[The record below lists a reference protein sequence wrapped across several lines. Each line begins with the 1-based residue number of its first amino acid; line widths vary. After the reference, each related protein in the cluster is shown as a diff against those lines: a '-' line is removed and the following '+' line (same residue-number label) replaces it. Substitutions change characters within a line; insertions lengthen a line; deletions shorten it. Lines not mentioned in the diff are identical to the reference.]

1 MNDEDKALEEFQEKL
16 RILINEAAPPD
27 NSKGDV
33 LMVSGALLSAC
44 LKLYVS
50 TIGKENTIGM
60 FNVAIDSVKYVDNER
75 VLH

>member
-16 RILINEAAPPD
+16 WTLIKDTAPPD

-33 LMVSGALLSAC
+33 LMVSAALLSAC
-44 LKLYVS
+44 LKLYVT
-50 TIGKENTIGM
+50 TIGKENTIDM
-60 FNVAIDSVKYVDNER
+60 FNVAIDGVKHTDIER

>member
-1 MNDEDKALEEFQEKL
+1 MNDEDESLEEFQEKL
-16 RILINEAAPPD
+16 RILIKDIAPPD
-27 NSKGDV
+27 NSKGDI
-33 LMVSGALLSAC
+33 LMVSGVLLSAC

-60 FNVAIDSVKYVDNER
+60 FNVAIDSLKYTDNER

>member
-1 MNDEDKALEEFQEKL
+1 
-16 RILINEAAPPD
+16 
-27 NSKGDV
+27 
-33 LMVSGALLSAC
+33 MVSGVLLSAC

-60 FNVAIDSVKYVDNER
+60 FNVAIDSLKYTDNER

>member
-60 FNVAIDSVKYVDNER
+60 FNVAIDSVKYTTNER

>member
-1 MNDEDKALEEFQEKL
+1 MNDEDESLEEFQEKL
-16 RILINEAAPPD
+16 RILIKDTAPPD
-27 NSKGDV
+27 NSKGDI
-33 LMVSGALLSAC
+33 LMVSGVLLRAC

-60 FNVAIDSVKYVDNER
+60 FNVAIDSLKYTDNER

>member
-1 MNDEDKALEEFQEKL
+1 MNDEDEVLIEFQEKL
-16 RILINEAAPPD
+16 WTLIKDTAPPD

-60 FNVAIDSVKYVDNER
+60 FNVAIDSVKNTDNER